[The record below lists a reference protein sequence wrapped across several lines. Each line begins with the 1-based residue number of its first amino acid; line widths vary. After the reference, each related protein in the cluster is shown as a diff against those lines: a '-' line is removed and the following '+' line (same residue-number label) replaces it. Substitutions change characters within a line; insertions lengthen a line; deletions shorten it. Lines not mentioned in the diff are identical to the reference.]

1 MEKNSGRLQLTI
13 ERIPIILLVKFVIWW
28 IEIKIFLEVEDICG
42 NSGKKIHSSD

>member
-28 IEIKIFLEVEDICG
+28 IEIKIF
-42 NSGKKIHSSD
+42 